1 MGAWVW
7 GFQCLA
13 VLDFSE
19 ESSVLG
25 FFKNNQNGLVSSFT
39 TKWNLGFSSGQVLEK
54 KLNSGFVLLNPG
66 PVWECAWI
74 EFWGED
80 FAFTNVCVRGCNE
93 GEFQALPKWESAW
106 EVQVSIVFEF
116 FLDYNA
122 NIIHDPNWAPIYY

>member
-1 MGAWVW
+1 M
-7 GFQCLA
+7 A

-66 PVWECAWI
+66 PVWECA
-74 EFWGED
+74 
-80 FAFTNVCVRGCNE
+80 
-93 GEFQALPKWESAW
+93 
-106 EVQVSIVFEF
+106 
-116 FLDYNA
+116 
-122 NIIHDPNWAPIYY
+122 